1 MAKGRRRRERPGAR
15 QQHAFPPE
23 DSDHIAA
30 STLPFLRV
38 LAILLAPRPWRRRP
52 NARLRHGNSG
62 CRRRNSPAYAVTDT
76 SLIRNFSIIAHV
88 DHGKS
93 TLADRL
99 VELTGTV
106 EKRQMKAQLLDD
118 MELERE
124 RGITIKARAVA
135 MNYKANDGKTYQL
148 NLIDTPG
155 HVDFNYEVLKSLQAC
170 EGALLLV
177 DASQGVEAQTVVN
190 AHLAEQ
196 AKLTVLPVLNKMDLP
211 HARPVQVAMEIEDA
225 ICIPAEDA
233 IPISAKTGQNCEDVL
248 EAIVAKIPPPSGD
261 PKGKLQ
267 AMIFDAVYN
276 DYRGVVIYVRVFHGT
291 VKKTEMIRM
300 IGTMTH
306 YEVME
311 VGKLKPDMRAV
322 EELHAGE
329 VGYVVA
335 NIKKLQDVVIGDT
348 VTHQDEKLRCEP
360 LPGFRQPK
368 PMVFCGFYPTVPSE
382 YENLRK
388 ALEKLRLNDSSFT
401 YEPETSDALGF
412 GFRCGFLGL
421 LHMEVIQQRLEREE
435 DMDLVQTAPTV
446 RYRVK
451 LTSGVIQEVR
461 SPSELPDGSQIE
473 EYQEPITHVNVVV
486 PAEYIGAVMKICTD
500 RRGQYVKTDYYGKE
514 RVMIGFRIPFAEI
527 IFDFH
532 DHLKSATRGYGTM
545 DYEVEGFEPS
555 NLVKVRILIAGDEV
569 DALSFLCHKDQAE
582 SRGRKILKQLRKEIP
597 RHQFEVALQAAIGGK
612 FIARENIAAMR
623 KDVTAKCYGGDI
635 SRKRKL
641 LEKQK
646 EGKKRMRM
654 VGSVEIPQEAF
665 LSVLRTND
673 ED

>member
-1 MAKGRRRRERPGAR
+1 MT
-15 QQHAFPPE
+15 
-23 DSDHIAA
+23 D
-30 STLPFLRV
+30 
-38 LAILLAPRPWRRRP
+38 
-52 NARLRHGNSG
+52 
-62 CRRRNSPAYAVTDT
+62 PA
-76 SLIRNFSIIAHV
+76 LIRNFSIIAHV

-99 VELTGTV
+99 LELTGTV
-106 EKRQMKAQLLDD
+106 EKRAMKQQLLDN

-124 RGITIKARAVA
+124 RGITIKARAVS
-135 MNYKANDGKTYQL
+135 MDYKAADGKTYLL

-196 AKLTVLPVLNKMDLP
+196 AQLTVLPVLNKMDLP
-211 HARPVQVAMEIEDA
+211 HARPEQVAMQIEDA

-233 IPISAKTGQNCEDVL
+233 IAVSAKTGLNCEHVL
-248 EAIVAKIPPPSGD
+248 EAIVEKIPAPKGD
-261 PKGKLQ
+261 QAGKLQ
-267 AMIFDAVYN
+267 ALIFDAVYN
-276 DYRGVVIYVRVFHGT
+276 DYRGVVVYVRVFQGT
-291 VKKTEMIRM
+291 IKTKDAIRM
-300 IGTMTH
+300 LGTASVH
-306 YEVME
+306 EVLE
-311 VGKLKPDMRAV
+311 VGQLRPEMKACP
-322 EELHAGE
+322 ELQAGE
-329 VGYVVA
+329 VGYIVA
-335 NIKKLQDVVIGDT
+335 NIKELAEVIIGDT
-348 VTHQDEKLRCEP
+348 VTHEDEKKRSP
-360 LPGFRQPK
+360 ALPGFREPK
-368 PMVFCGFYPTVPSE
+368 PMVYCGFYPTNPSDFDD
-382 YENLRK
+382 LRK
-388 ALEKLRLNDSSFT
+388 SLEKLRINDSSFT

-435 DMDLVQTAPTV
+435 DMDIVQTAPSV
-446 RYRVK
+446 RYRVQ
-451 LTSGVIQEVR
+451 LTNGDVKEIH
-461 SPSELPDGSQIE
+461 SPKDLPEANYIE
-473 EYQEPITHVNVVV
+473 EYLEPIAHVNVVV
-486 PAEYIGAVMKICTD
+486 PSEYIGAVMKICTD
-500 RRGQYVKTDYYGKE
+500 RRGVYVKTDYYGKE

-532 DHLKSATRGYGTM
+532 DHLKSLTRGFGTM
-545 DYEVEGFEPS
+545 DYEIDGFEAS
-555 NLVKVRILIAGDEV
+555 NLVKVRILVSAEEV
-569 DALSFLCHKDQAE
+569 DALSFLTHKDQAE

-612 FIARENIAAMR
+612 IIARESISAMR

-654 VGSVEIPQEAF
+654 VGSVEIPQKAF
-665 LSVLRTND
+665 LSVLRSGD

>member
-1 MAKGRRRRERPGAR
+1 M
-15 QQHAFPPE
+15 
-23 DSDHIAA
+23 
-30 STLPFLRV
+30 
-38 LAILLAPRPWRRRP
+38 
-52 NARLRHGNSG
+52 
-62 CRRRNSPAYAVTDT
+62 TDT
-76 SLIRNFSIIAHV
+76 RLIRNFSIIAHV

-106 EKRQMKAQLLDD
+106 QKRQMKEQLLDD

-135 MNYKANDGKTYQL
+135 MNYLAKDGITYQL

-196 AKLTVLPVLNKMDLP
+196 AKLTVIPVLNKMDLP
-211 HARPVQVAMEIEDA
+211 HARPVEVAQEIEDA
-225 ICIPAEDA
+225 ICISAEHA
-233 IPISAKTGQNCEDVL
+233 IPVSAKTGENVGAVL
-248 EAIVAKIPPPSGD
+248 EAIVALVPAPSGD
-261 PKGKLQ
+261 PKAHLQ
-267 AMIFDAVYN
+267 ALIFDAVYN
-276 DYRGVVIYVRVFHGT
+276 DYRGVVIYVRVFQGRV
-291 VKKTEMIRM
+291 VKGEFIRM
-300 IGTMTH
+300 MGTMSK

-311 VGKLKPDMRAV
+311 TGKLKPDMQAV
-322 EELHAGE
+322 DELAAGE
-329 VGYVVA
+329 VGYIVA
-335 NIKKLQDVVIGDT
+335 NIKKLQDVIIGDT
-348 VTHQDEKLRCEP
+348 VTHEDEKLRSAM

-368 PMVFCGFYPTVPSE
+368 PMVFCGFYPTNPSE
-382 YENLRK
+382 FENLRK
-388 ALEKLRLNDSSFT
+388 SLEKMRLNDSSFT
-401 YEPETSDALGF
+401 FEPETSDALGF

-446 RYRVK
+446 RYRIRLHNGEEK
-451 LTSGVIQEVR
+451 EIR
-461 SPSELPDGSQIE
+461 SPSELPDGSLILD
-473 EYQEPITHVNVVV
+473 YLEPITRVNIVV
-486 PAEYIGAVMKICTD
+486 PTDGIGAVMKLCTD
-500 RRGQYVKTDYYGKE
+500 RRGQYVKTDYYGRE

-532 DHLKSATRGYGTM
+532 DRLKSVTRGYGTM
-545 DYEVEGFEPS
+545 DYELEGFEPS
-555 NLVKVRILIAGDEV
+555 NLVKVRILVAGDEV
-569 DALSFLCHKDQAE
+569 DALSFLCHKEQSE
-582 SRGRKILKQLRKEIP
+582 SRGRKILKALRGEIP

-612 FIARENIAAMR
+612 IVARETIAAMR

-646 EGKKRMRM
+646 EGKKRMRQ
-654 VGSVEIPQEAF
+654 VGSVEIPQKAF
-665 LSVLRTND
+665 LSVLRSGD
-673 ED
+673 D

>member
-1 MAKGRRRRERPGAR
+1 MTE
-15 QQHAFPPE
+15 
-23 DSDHIAA
+23 
-30 STLPFLRV
+30 
-38 LAILLAPRPWRRRP
+38 
-52 NARLRHGNSG
+52 
-62 CRRRNSPAYAVTDT
+62 PAQ
-76 SLIRNFSIIAHV
+76 IRNFSIIAHV

-99 VELTGTV
+99 LELTGTV
-106 EKRQMKAQLLDD
+106 EKRAMKQQLLDNMD
-118 MELERE
+118 LERE
-124 RGITIKARAVA
+124 RGITIKARAVSMHYTA
-135 MNYKANDGKTYQL
+135 KDGTTYLL

-211 HARPVQVAMEIEDA
+211 HANPEQVAMQIEDA

-233 IPISAKTGQNCEDVL
+233 IAVSAKTGLNCEQVL
-248 EAIVAKIPPPSGD
+248 EAIVEKIPAPTGD
-261 PKGKLQ
+261 PNGRLR
-267 AMIFDAVYN
+267 ALMFDAIYN
-276 DYRGVVIYVRVFHGT
+276 DYRGVVVYVRVFEGT
-291 VKKTEMIRM
+291 LRVKDVIRM
-300 IGTMTH
+300 LGTATTH
-306 YEVME
+306 EVLE
-311 VGKLKPDMRAV
+311 VGQMRPQMTPCD
-322 EELHAGE
+322 ELRAGE

-335 NIKKLQDVVIGDT
+335 NIKELQEVVIGDT
-348 VTHQDEKLRCEP
+348 ISYDDPKLRSQP
-360 LPGFRQPK
+360 LPGFREPK
-368 PMVFCGFYPTVPSE
+368 PMVYCGFYPTNPSDFD
-382 YENLRK
+382 NLRK
-388 ALEKLRLNDSSFT
+388 SLEKLRINDSSFT

-435 DMDLVQTAPTV
+435 DMDIVQTAPSV
-446 RYRVK
+446 RYRVV
-451 LTSGVIQEVR
+451 TTAGETVDIH
-461 SPSELPDGSQIE
+461 SPSDLPEANYIE
-473 EYQEPITHVNVVV
+473 EYLEPIAHVNIVV
-486 PAEYIGAVMKICTD
+486 PSEYIGAVMKICTD
-500 RRGQYVKTDYYGKE
+500 RRGVYVKTDYYGKE

-532 DHLKSATRGYGTM
+532 DHLKSLTRGFGTM
-545 DYEVEGFEPS
+545 DYEVDGFEAS
-555 NLVKVRILIAGDEV
+555 NLVKVRILVSGEEV
-569 DALSFLCHKDQAE
+569 DALSFLCHKEQAE

-612 FIARENIAAMR
+612 IIARESISAMR

-654 VGSVEIPQEAF
+654 VGSVEIPQKAF
-665 LSVLRTND
+665 LSVLKSG
-673 ED
+673 EDDK

>member
-1 MAKGRRRRERPGAR
+1 M
-15 QQHAFPPE
+15 
-23 DSDHIAA
+23 
-30 STLPFLRV
+30 
-38 LAILLAPRPWRRRP
+38 
-52 NARLRHGNSG
+52 
-62 CRRRNSPAYAVTDT
+62 TDT
-76 SLIRNFSIIAHV
+76 RLIRNFSIIAHV

-196 AKLTVLPVLNKMDLP
+196 ANLTVLPVLNKMDLP
-211 HARPVQVAMEIEDA
+211 HARPEQVATEIEDA

-233 IPISAKTGQNCEDVL
+233 IPVSAKTGLNVDKVL
-248 EAIVAKIPPPSGD
+248 EAIVAKIPAPTGD
-261 PKGKLQ
+261 PKAHLQ
-267 AMIFDAVYN
+267 ALIFDAVYN

-291 VKKTEMIRM
+291 VKKAEMIRM
-300 IGTMTH
+300 CGTMTH

-311 VGKLKPDMRAV
+311 VGKLKPDMQAV

-329 VGYVVA
+329 VGYIVA

-348 VTHQDEKLRCEP
+348 VTHEDERLRSQA

-382 YENLRK
+382 FENLRK

-401 YEPETSDALGF
+401 FEPETSDALGF

-435 DMDLVQTAPTV
+435 DIDLVQTAPTV
-446 RYRVK
+446 RYRIK
-451 LTSGVIQEVR
+451 MTNGEEKEIR
-461 SPSELPDGSQIE
+461 SPSELPDGSVIA
-473 EYQEPITHVNVVV
+473 EYLEPITHVNVVV
-486 PAEYIGAVMKICTD
+486 PAEFIGAVMKICTD
-500 RRGQYVKTDYYGKE
+500 RRGQYVRTDYYGRE

-555 NLVKVRILIAGDEV
+555 ELVKVRILVAGDEV
-569 DALSFLCHKDQAE
+569 DALSFLCHKDQSE
-582 SRGRKILKQLRKEIP
+582 NRGRKILKQLRKEIP

-665 LSVLRTND
+665 LSVLRSSD

>member
-1 MAKGRRRRERPGAR
+1 
-15 QQHAFPPE
+15 
-23 DSDHIAA
+23 
-30 STLPFLRV
+30 
-38 LAILLAPRPWRRRP
+38 
-52 NARLRHGNSG
+52 
-62 CRRRNSPAYAVTDT
+62 VTDT
-76 SLIRNFSIIAHV
+76 RLIRNFSIIAHV

-99 VELTGTV
+99 VEMTGTV
-106 EKRQMKAQLLDD
+106 EKRQMKEQLLDD

-135 MNYKANDGKTYQL
+135 MNYRAKDGKTYQL

-211 HARPVQVAMEIEDA
+211 HARPIQVATEIEDA

-233 IPISAKTGQNCEDVL
+233 IPVSAKTGLNVDLVL
-248 EAIVAKIPPPSGD
+248 EAIVAKIPAPTGD
-261 PKGKLQ
+261 PKGNLQ
-267 AMIFDAVYN
+267 ALIFDAVYN
-276 DYRGVVIYVRVFHGT
+276 DYRGVVVYVRVFHGT
-291 VKKTEMIRM
+291 VKKTEIIRM
-300 IGTMTH
+300 MGTMSQH
-306 YEVME
+306 EVME
-311 VGKLKPDMRAV
+311 VGKLTPNMTAV

-329 VGYVVA
+329 VGYVIA

-348 VTHQDEKLRCEP
+348 VTHQDEKLRNVM
-360 LPGFRQPK
+360 LPGFKQPK

-388 ALEKLRLNDSSFT
+388 SLEKLRLNDSSFT
-401 YEPETSDALGF
+401 FEPETSDALGF

-421 LHMEVIQQRLEREE
+421 LHMEVIQQRLERED

-446 RYRVK
+446 RYKVK
-451 LTSGVIQEVR
+451 QTNGEIKEVR
-461 SPSELPDGSQIE
+461 SPSELPDGSVIE
-473 EYQEPITHVNVVV
+473 EYLEPITHVNVVV

-500 RRGQYVKTDYYGKE
+500 RRGEYVKTDYYGRE
-514 RVMIGFRIPFAEI
+514 RVMIGFKIPFAEI

-532 DHLKSATRGYGTM
+532 DHLKSLTRGYGTM
-545 DYEVEGFEPS
+545 DYEVEGFLAS
-555 NLVKVRILIAGDEV
+555 NLVKVRILVAGDEV
-569 DALSFLCHKDQAE
+569 DALSFLCHKDQSENRA
-582 SRGRKILKQLRKEIP
+582 RKILKQLRKEIP

-612 FIARENIAAMR
+612 IIARESIAPMR

-665 LSVLRTND
+665 LSVLRTGDD
-673 ED
+673 E

>member
-1 MAKGRRRRERPGAR
+1 M
-15 QQHAFPPE
+15 
-23 DSDHIAA
+23 
-30 STLPFLRV
+30 
-38 LAILLAPRPWRRRP
+38 
-52 NARLRHGNSG
+52 
-62 CRRRNSPAYAVTDT
+62 TDT

-99 VELTGTV
+99 LELTGTV

-135 MNYKANDGKTYQL
+135 MDYKAQDGKTYQF

-177 DASQGVEAQTVVN
+177 DAAQGVEAQTVVN

-196 AKLTVLPVLNKMDLP
+196 AKLAVIPVLNKMDLP
-211 HARPVQVAMEIEDA
+211 HARPEQVAREIEDA
-225 ICIPAEDA
+225 ICIPADDA
-233 IPISAKTGQNCEDVL
+233 IPVSAKTGLNVDKVL
-248 EAIVAKIPPPSGD
+248 EAVVRMIPAPTGD
-261 PKGKLQ
+261 QHGKLQ

-291 VKKTEMIRM
+291 VRKGEMIRM
-300 IGTMTH
+300 LGTMTH

-311 VGKLKPDMRAV
+311 VGKLVPEMAAF
-322 EELHAGE
+322 EQLSAGE
-329 VGYVVA
+329 VGYIVA

-348 VTHQDEKLRCEP
+348 VTHEDEALRSAQ
-360 LPGFRQPK
+360 LPGFRPPK

-382 YENLRK
+382 FENLRK

-446 RYRVK
+446 RYRIK
-451 LTSGVIQEVR
+451 LHNGEEKEIR
-461 SPSELPDGSQIE
+461 SPSELPDPSVIA
-473 EYQEPITHVNVVV
+473 EYLEPITRVNIVV
-486 PAEYIGAVMKICTD
+486 PKEFIGAVMKICTD
-500 RRGQYVKTDYYGKE
+500 RRGQYVKTDYYGGE
-514 RVMIGFRIPFAEI
+514 RVMIGFRIPFGEI

-532 DHLKSATRGYGTM
+532 DRLKSVTRGFGTM
-545 DYEVEGFEPS
+545 DYELEGFEAS
-555 NLVKVRILIAGDEV
+555 DLVKVRILVTGDEV
-569 DALSFLCHKDQAE
+569 DALSMICHREQAE
-582 SRGRKILKQLRKEIP
+582 SRGRKVLKQLREEIP

-612 FIARENIAAMR
+612 IVDRENIRAVR

-646 EGKKRMRM
+646 EGKKRMRQ
-654 VGSVEIPQEAF
+654 VGNVEIPQAAF
-665 LSVLRTND
+665 LSVLRSTG
-673 ED
+673 EE

>member
-211 HARPVQVAMEIEDA
+211 HARPEQVATEIEDA

-233 IPISAKTGQNCEDVL
+233 IPVSAKTGQNVEKVL
-248 EAIVAKIPPPSGD
+248 EAIVAKIPAPTGD
-261 PKGKLQ
+261 PKGHLQ
-267 AMIFDAVYN
+267 ALIFDAVYN

-291 VKKTEMIRM
+291 VKKAEMIRM
-300 IGTMTH
+300 CGTMTH

-311 VGKLKPDMRAV
+311 VGKLKPDMQAV

-329 VGYVVA
+329 VGYIVA

-348 VTHQDEKLRCEP
+348 VTHEDERLRNHA

-368 PMVFCGFYPTVPSE
+368 PMVFCGFYPTIPSE
-382 YENLRK
+382 FENLRK

-401 YEPETSDALGF
+401 FEPETSDALGF

-435 DMDLVQTAPTV
+435 DIDLVQTAPTV
-446 RYRVK
+446 RYRIK
-451 LTSGVIQEVR
+451 FTNGEEKEIR
-461 SPSELPDGSQIE
+461 SPSELPDGSQIA
-473 EYQEPITHVNVVV
+473 EYLEPITRVNVVV
-486 PAEYIGAVMKICTD
+486 PAEFIGAVMKICTD
-500 RRGQYVKTDYYGKE
+500 RRGQYVRTDYYGRE

-555 NLVKVRILIAGDEV
+555 ELVKVRILVAGDEV
-569 DALSFLCHKDQAE
+569 DALSFLCHKDQSE
-582 SRGRKILKQLRKEIP
+582 NRGRKILKQLRKEIP

-665 LSVLRTND
+665 LSVLRSG
-673 ED
+673 EDD

>member
-1 MAKGRRRRERPGAR
+1 MT
-15 QQHAFPPE
+15 
-23 DSDHIAA
+23 D
-30 STLPFLRV
+30 
-38 LAILLAPRPWRRRP
+38 PR
-52 NARLRHGNSG
+52 
-62 CRRRNSPAYAVTDT
+62 
-76 SLIRNFSIIAHV
+76 LIRNFSIIAHV

-106 EKRQMKAQLLDD
+106 EKRQMKEQLLDD

-135 MNYKANDGKTYQL
+135 MNYRARDGQTYQL

-196 AKLTVLPVLNKMDLP
+196 AKLTVIPVLNKMDLP
-211 HARPVQVAMEIEDA
+211 HARPIQVATEIEDA

-233 IPISAKTGQNCEDVL
+233 IPVSAKTGQNVEEVL

-261 PKGKLQ
+261 PAGKLQ
-267 AMIFDAVYN
+267 ALLFDAVYN
-276 DYRGVVIYVRVFHGT
+276 DYRGVVIYVRVFHGR
-291 VKKTEMIRM
+291 VQKGDMIRM
-300 IGTMTH
+300 HGTMSH

-311 VGKLKPDMRAV
+311 TGKLKPDMQAV
-322 EELHAGE
+322 PSLAAGE
-329 VGYVVA
+329 VGYIVA

-348 VTHQDEKLRCEP
+348 VTHQDEAHRAEA

-382 YENLRK
+382 FENLRK
-388 ALEKLRLNDSSFT
+388 SLEKMRLNDSSFT
-401 YEPETSDALGF
+401 FEPETSDALGF

-451 LTSGVIQEVR
+451 LTNGEIKEIR
-461 SPSELPDGSQIE
+461 SPSELPDGSVID
-473 EYQEPITHVNVVV
+473 EYLEPVAHVNVVV

-500 RRGQYVKTDYYGKE
+500 RRGQYVKTDYYGRE

-545 DYEVEGFEPS
+545 DYEVEGFEAS

-569 DALSFLCHKDQAE
+569 DALSFLCHRDQAE

-612 FIARENIAAMR
+612 FIARENIAPMR

-654 VGSVEIPQEAF
+654 VGSVEVPQEAF
-665 LSVLRTND
+665 LSVLRTNE

>member
-1 MAKGRRRRERPGAR
+1 
-15 QQHAFPPE
+15 
-23 DSDHIAA
+23 
-30 STLPFLRV
+30 
-38 LAILLAPRPWRRRP
+38 
-52 NARLRHGNSG
+52 
-62 CRRRNSPAYAVTDT
+62 VTDT
-76 SLIRNFSIIAHV
+76 RLIRNFSIIAHV

-99 VELTGTV
+99 VELTGTLQL
-106 EKRQMKAQLLDD
+106 RQMKAQILDD
-118 MELERE
+118 MALERE

-135 MNYKANDGKTYQL
+135 MNYLAKDGKTYQL

-196 AKLTVLPVLNKMDLP
+196 AQLTVLPVLNKMDLP
-211 HARPVQVAMEIEDA
+211 HARPDEVATEIEDA

-233 IPISAKTGQNCEDVL
+233 IPISAKTGQNCDLVL
-248 EAIVAKIPPPSGD
+248 EAIVAKIPPPTGD
-261 PKGKLQ
+261 PAAHLQ
-267 AMIFDAVYN
+267 ALIFDAVYN
-276 DYRGVVIYVRVFHGT
+276 DYRGVVIYVRVFQGT

-300 IGTMTH
+300 MGTMTH

-311 VGKLKPDMRAV
+311 TGKLKPDMQPV
-322 EELHAGE
+322 EVLHAGE
-329 VGYVVA
+329 VGYIVA

-348 VTHQDEKLRCEP
+348 VTHEDEKLRNVP

-382 YENLRK
+382 FENLRK
-388 ALEKLRLNDSSFT
+388 ALEKMRLNDSSFT
-401 YEPETSDALGF
+401 FEPETSDALGF

-451 LTSGVIQEVR
+451 LTTGEIKEIR
-461 SPSELPDGSQIE
+461 SPSELPDGSMIE

-545 DYEVEGFEPS
+545 DYEVEGFEGS

-569 DALSFLCHKDQAE
+569 DALSFLCHKDQSE

-612 FIARENIAAMR
+612 IVARESIAPMR

-646 EGKKRMRM
+646 EGKKRMRQ
-654 VGSVEIPQEAF
+654 VGSVEIPQKAF
-665 LSVLRTND
+665 LSVLRTGD